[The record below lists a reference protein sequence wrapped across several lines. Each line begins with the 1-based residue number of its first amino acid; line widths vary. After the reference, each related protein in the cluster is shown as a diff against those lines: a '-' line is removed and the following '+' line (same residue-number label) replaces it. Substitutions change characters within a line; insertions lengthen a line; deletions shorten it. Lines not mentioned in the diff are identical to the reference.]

1 MNDMDLQEIVRGL
14 DVRKE
19 LDQMISKLGE
29 LNVGVPLVWL
39 YVWDVI
45 KSAYDVMS
53 DDEGYTK
60 ANPDYSIDDVWDELW
75 STPVFS
81 LEYGVEQLDEEIRD
95 WLIHNEFII
104 DVEELE
110 EDWEENQVDG
120 KSEDMLQS
128 TGEEV

>member
-1 MNDMDLQEIVRGL
+1 MHDMDLQEKVRGN
-14 DVRKE
+14 DVRAE

-45 KSAYDVMS
+45 TNSYDVMS
-53 DDEGYTK
+53 DDDGYTM
-60 ANPDYSIDDVWDELW
+60 ANPNKSIDDVWDLLW
-75 STPVFS
+75 SSPVFT

-95 WLIHNEFII
+95 WLIDNEFII
-104 DVEELE
+104 DCSEL
-110 EDWEENQVDG
+110 DG
-120 KSEDMLQS
+120 ESEDMLQS

>member
-45 KSAYDVMS
+45 KSSYDVMS
-53 DDEGYTK
+53 DDEGYTM
-60 ANPDYSIDDVWDELW
+60 ANPNYSIDDVWDLLW
-75 STPVFS
+75 SRPIFT
-81 LEYGVEQLDEEIRD
+81 LEFGVEQLDEEIRD
-95 WLIHNEFII
+95 WLIDNEFII
-104 DVEELE
+104 DCSEL
-110 EDWEENQVDG
+110 DG
-120 KSEDMLQS
+120 EPEDMLQS